1 MPSVNTATLI
11 TPDSPRTDSPTP
23 AKAPAS
29 PLPHYETR
37 IFTASELLSVPWLP
51 ALTQAINKG
60 FSDNGEIIKFDQR
73 LASDSQLSRELG
85 EKGFTAVAF
94 APKSESQS
102 SPGHE
107 VDVIGTVS
115 VKPWVNDRDWI
126 AYPPALSLPEL
137 AAKKEEDTTSFRN
150 GDQDPCNGDF
160 EIALVTILP
169 GVNFRKR
176 GIADHLIRVCED
188 ELIRRLDLVGDK
200 RRSLRLM
207 VKIVKE
213 INAQYWLKKG
223 FTTVGQKLAPIGTW
237 DSFEEFTMW
246 AMERDLVIRRD

>member
-1 MPSVNTATLI
+1 M
-11 TPDSPRTDSPTP
+11 
-23 AKAPAS
+23 
-29 PLPHYETR
+29 
-37 IFTASELLSVPWLP
+37 PWLP
-51 ALTQAINKG
+51 ALTKAINKG
-60 FSDNGEIIKFDQR
+60 FSDNGDIIKFDQR
-73 LASDSQLSRELG
+73 LASDSQLSEELG

-94 APKSESQS
+94 APKSNNQS

-115 VKPWVNDRDWI
+115 IKPWVNDRDWI
-126 AYPPALSLPEL
+126 AYPPALPLSEL
-137 AAKKEEDTTSFRN
+137 ATKSKEEDTTSIKY

-176 GIADHLIRVCED
+176 GIADHLIRICEE
-188 ELIRRLDLVGDK
+188 ELVRRLDLMGDK
-200 RRSLRLM
+200 RERRPLRLM

-223 FTTVGQKLAPIGTW
+223 FTTVGQKLAPKGTW

-246 AMERDLVIRRD
+246 AMERDLVVRRD